1 MINIKNLTINIS
13 PTSSASNE
21 FLDTGDSLIVRDEL
35 VRDELVSMLRIISED
50 KRFSGQTIVIPD
62 DCEQYGF
69 AEGEF
74 KLPELLYFLADML
87 E

>member
-1 MINIKNLTINIS
+1 
-13 PTSSASNE
+13 
-21 FLDTGDSLIVRDEL
+21 
-35 VRDELVSMLRIISED
+35 MLRIISED

>member
-1 MINIKNLTINIS
+1 MINIENLTVNVGSPIS
-13 PTSSASNE
+13 VADYLLKSQNS
-21 FLDTGDSLIVRDEL
+21 IV
-35 VRDELVSMLRIISED
+35 VRDELVSTLRIISED
-50 KRFSGQTIVIPD
+50 QRFVGQTVVIPN

-74 KLPELLYFLADML
+74 NLPKLLYFLADML

>member
-35 VRDELVSMLRIISED
+35 VSMLRIISED

-69 AEGEF
+69 AKGEF

>member
-1 MINIKNLTINIS
+1 MINIKNLTINIGA
-13 PTSSASNE
+13 TSSE
-21 FLDTGDSLIVRDEL
+21 FNDLLDSDDAVVVRDEL
-35 VRDELVSMLRIISED
+35 VNMLRIISKD
-50 KRFSGQTIVIPD
+50 KRFFDQTIVIPD

>member
-1 MINIKNLTINIS
+1 MMISIENLTINVNSVSDIIDES
-13 PTSSASNE
+13 I
-21 FLDTGDSLIVRDEL
+21 DTENPVVVRDEL
-35 VRDELVSMLRIISED
+35 VDLLRIIGKD
-50 KRFSGQTIVIPD
+50 QRFVGQTVVIPD

-74 KLPELLYFLADML
+74 NLPNLLYFLADML

>member
-1 MINIKNLTINIS
+1 MISIENTTINVNFVLNTVDEPIDTQS
-13 PTSSASNE
+13 PVV
-21 FLDTGDSLIVRDEL
+21 VRDEL
-35 VRDELVSMLRIISED
+35 VKLLRIISED
-50 KRFSGQTIVIPD
+50 QRFVGQTIVIPD

-74 KLPELLYFLADML
+74 NLSKLLYFLADML

>member
-1 MINIKNLTINIS
+1 MISIENLTININSVLNTVDEPIDTQS
-13 PTSSASNE
+13 PV
-21 FLDTGDSLIVRDEL
+21 IVRDEL
-35 VRDELVSMLRIISED
+35 VELLRIISKD
-50 KRFSGQTIVIPD
+50 QRFVGQTVVIPD

-74 KLPELLYFLADML
+74 NLPKLLHFLADML

>member
-1 MINIKNLTINIS
+1 MINIKNLTIKINSVSDIIDESTYTKS
-13 PTSSASNE
+13 PVV
-21 FLDTGDSLIVRDEL
+21 VRDEL
-35 VRDELVSMLRIISED
+35 IDLLRIIGED
-50 KRFSGQTIVIPD
+50 QRFVGQTVVIPD

-74 KLPELLYFLADML
+74 NLPKLLYFLADML

>member
-1 MINIKNLTINIS
+1 MISIENLTINVNSVLNTVDESIDTQS
-13 PTSSASNE
+13 PI
-21 FLDTGDSLIVRDEL
+21 IVRDEL
-35 VRDELVSMLRIISED
+35 VELLRIISKD
-50 KRFSGQTIVIPD
+50 QRFVVQTIVIPD

-74 KLPELLYFLADML
+74 NLPKLLYFLADML